1 MIKKVS
7 GIIFSTIIALMWLV
21 TFPGLLL
28 SAAGDEPEMV
38 STEQYAAEAVGFY
51 GKEIETHVAAVK
63 SLDPPSP
70 IVLGAPTQGQF
81 TWGSLM
87 RAITECTALSG
98 QRTIAGRDV
107 VELQG
112 KLGLIEAKQ
121 GGKTFAQLGAA
132 LTLRQFGTDL
142 KTNALWQ
149 SLTPE
154 EQKQWRSLL
163 DPGRFYDRKTRHVIS
178 LPENYFGVA
187 ARIVTM
193 DYQMGLETDKAFVD
207 DILNRAADP
216 FLKGALYADDN
227 LPTGRYDR
235 YSQEYARYVYE
246 AAGNIGRKD
255 IQEAVAPSLK
265 KVMQTWWG
273 LVGTDGCGYP
283 WGRTIG
289 VISYM
294 DTMEIVGFLAEHP
307 EYRPAPLPELA
318 AVHRAAFHWLVND
331 YQADKHLLN
340 MFGFGR
346 GNYSY
351 MTPERQWQQTSAF
364 LGKAASSFAQLN
376 AALKAENVKSFPA
389 KPRLPDVSRFDFF
402 RNGDRPAGAWL
413 VRRGQ
418 LRFALPF
425 STGTA
430 SGVADYLPS
439 PHGLPG
445 FAAPVEQFVPAM
457 TPYLELDDGRTI
469 VAGDCAD
476 EIHPAADG
484 QSVRAIWKRWEI
496 VKNKMPTGGAEKL
509 VPGKDIHVDTG
520 LTTEVTWQI
529 DGQTLTRTERI
540 TALRPTVIKH
550 FQMMFTSTGN
560 QVSTRFEDGRRT
572 DRFNSPDGSVEVTV
586 LEAGFPLKETLE
598 ATGDSAIGKG
608 TRCPIPLILDIQ
620 AADLSLKPGDSLN
633 WSVQLRELSE

>member
-1 MIKKVS
+1 MKLKMS
-7 GIIFSTIIALMWLV
+7 KTIISAIIILICLILV
-21 TFPGLLL
+21 PDTLLL
-28 SAAGDEPEMV
+28 SQEMIT
-38 STEQYAAEAVGFY
+38 TEQYTAETVRFFE
-51 GKEIETHVAAVK
+51 KEITAHVAAVE
-63 SLDPPSP
+63 SLDPPQA
-70 IVLGAPTQGQF
+70 IVLGVPTTGSF

-87 RAITECTALSG
+87 RAVTECSTITG

-107 VELQG
+107 AELQG

-132 LTLRQFGTDL
+132 QALRQFGTDL

-149 SLTPE
+149 SLSPE

-193 DYQMGLETDKAFVD
+193 DYQMGLETDRAFAD
-207 DILNRAADP
+207 DILNRAADQ

-246 AAGNIGRKD
+246 AAENIGRKD

-265 KVMQTWWG
+265 AVMRTWWG
-273 LVGTDGCGYP
+273 LVGPDGCGYP

-289 VISYM
+289 VIGYM
-294 DTMEIVGFLAEHP
+294 DTMEIVGFLAAHP
-307 EYRPAPLPELA
+307 EFRPAPLPELA
-318 AVHRAAFHWLVND
+318 AVHRAAFQWLQHD
-331 YQADKHLLN
+331 YLPDRHLLN

-351 MTPERQWQQTSAF
+351 MTPERQWQQTTAF
-364 LGKAASSFAQLN
+364 FGKAGSSFILLQ

-389 KPRLPDVSRFDFF
+389 KPQLPGVARFDFF
-402 RNGDRPAGAWL
+402 LRGDRPAGAWL
-413 VRRGQ
+413 VRQGQ

-430 SGVADYLPS
+430 SGIADYLPS

-457 TPYLELDDGRTI
+457 TPYLELADGRVI
-469 VAGDCAD
+469 AASDGAD
-476 EIHPAADG
+476 EIQPAQDG
-484 QSVRAIWKRWEI
+484 RSVRAIWKRWAP
-496 VKNKMPTGGAEKL
+496 VKTKIGTGEAVNLVAKLEKL
-509 VPGKDIHVDTG
+509 IEPG
-520 LTTEVTWQI
+520 LTTEVTYKI
-529 DGQTLTRTERI
+529 DGDTLIRSEKI
-540 TALRPTVIKH
+540 TASQPVSIHRFSV
-550 FQMMFTSTGN
+550 MFTSTGN
-560 QVSTRFEDGRRT
+560 QVTTRLENGRRI
-572 DRFNSPDGSVEVTV
+572 DHFDSPDGSVEV
-586 LEAGFPLKETLE
+586 AIADASFPYTESLR
-598 ATGDSAIGKG
+598 ATGDSALGKG
-608 TRCPIPLILDIQ
+608 TRCAIPLILDLQ
-620 AADLSLKPGDSLN
+620 ASDLALKPGESLS
-633 WSVQLRELSE
+633 WTIRLRELAE